1 VGVSELSSREAVA
14 WRNDHAKKSLRLV
27 YDLLAKRVDDLLYD
41 TSMKVKVLQD
51 LRDLRSTT
59 EEVIDQYGVRQ

>member
-1 VGVSELSSREAVA
+1 MGVSELSSREAVT
-14 WRNDHAKKSLRLV
+14 WRNDHAKNSLRLV

-59 EEVIDQYGVRQ
+59 EEVIDQYGVKR